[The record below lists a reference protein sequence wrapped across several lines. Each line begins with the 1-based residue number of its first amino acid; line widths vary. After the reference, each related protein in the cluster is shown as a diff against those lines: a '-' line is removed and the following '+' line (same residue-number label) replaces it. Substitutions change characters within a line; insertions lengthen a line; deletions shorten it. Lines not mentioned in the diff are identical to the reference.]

1 MECDLDCFEEDQEH
15 IHVRNAGII
24 DELGH
29 ITCFFSLPLTSSHIL
44 SDKTGTITKNNLKAV
59 SVCTTTREIPINN
72 EYLSSGAMALDD
84 DAHRLLLNMITNHS
98 ALSIATEVADLPPF
112 SSSISL
118 QQSSRPKTML
128 SLPSSSFSEIRIVSA
143 SEEWRSQSR
152 SSYSSAEDMQVFCSS
167 QDERVALSP
176 FFHRVGDSGRV
187 SDFGYCF
194 CNRSRTRPTIDVEI
208 RGIHEGIEVLQW
220 FPFTTER
227 KRTTVVVRY
236 RDVIWLFCKV
246 GASRR
251 NETQGADSTVFPLLS
266 PDSPGVKRVTQ
277 YVEQCAQR
285 ALRT

>member
-143 SEEWRSQSR
+143 LEEWRSQSR

-176 FFHRVGDSGRV
+176 FFHRVGDSGRRLRFRV
-187 SDFGYCF
+187 LLLQPLANPTHHRRGDSRNPRG
-194 CNRSRTRPTIDVEI
+194 NRGAP
-208 RGIHEGIEVLQW
+208 
-220 FPFTTER
+220 
-227 KRTTVVVRY
+227 VVPVHHRAEAN
-236 RDVIWLFCKV
+236 D
-246 GASRR
+246 G
-251 NETQGADSTVFPLLS
+251 G
-266 PDSPGVKRVTQ
+266 
-277 YVEQCAQR
+277 R
-285 ALRT
+285 ALSRCHLAVL